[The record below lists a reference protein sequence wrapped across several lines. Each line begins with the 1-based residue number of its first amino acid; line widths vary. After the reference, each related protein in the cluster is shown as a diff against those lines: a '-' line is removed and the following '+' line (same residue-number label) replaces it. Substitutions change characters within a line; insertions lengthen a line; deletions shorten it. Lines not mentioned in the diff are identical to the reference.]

1 MMCIPGRHRLYRLPD
16 KMDICP
22 HIRLFS
28 APGTPNE
35 HRSHSLKGESNPLF
49 SEMTIGVYER
59 AIKDTVPGRILSSR
73 RWILNEPRNLPIFL
87 VRRLTGEKPEKIW
100 GQFVLAKY
108 RSVTSAT
115 AIKGDRSADRKLRVR
130 VKNIE
135 KTLYDSRP
143 LFHSQKT
150 TLYNFRE
157 YW

>member
-108 RSVTSAT
+108 RSVTRRLSDNA
-115 AIKGDRSADRKLRVR
+115 RLQ
-130 VKNIE
+130 KN
-135 KTLYDSRP
+135 RP
-143 LFHSQKT
+143 LKI
-150 TLYNFRE
+150 E
-157 YW
+157 AA